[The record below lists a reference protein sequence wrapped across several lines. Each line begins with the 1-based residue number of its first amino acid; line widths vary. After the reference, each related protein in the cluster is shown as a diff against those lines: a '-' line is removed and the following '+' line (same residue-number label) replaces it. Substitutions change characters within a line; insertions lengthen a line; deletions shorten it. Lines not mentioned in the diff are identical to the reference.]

1 MMACQAP
8 ARRSFLRHGCGAC
21 AGLAGLLG
29 GNSLLAQAERGAGN
43 QSSAPTPAAS
53 AALPTSVPPRF
64 SRPATDTDEGGLWA
78 LMDREETRLRRS
90 PLLVRD
96 AALAKLLQSMLC
108 RLIGE
113 HCPDVRI
120 HVVRTPLFN
129 ANMAPNG
136 MLQIWSGLL
145 LRMENE
151 AQLAAVV
158 GHELGHY
165 LERHSLER
173 LRDLKSRAAFAQ
185 FLGLFGAVGALGQLG
200 MLAGMFAFSREH
212 EIRAD
217 RLGLL
222 LMKRASYPANQAAA
236 VWDNLLGELKITGGE
251 QAGQRSPMFATHP
264 PVQNRRDELLQLVGQ
279 TPGPDGDAGDAGAQA
294 WAEVMAPLRLEW
306 IHDELR
312 RGQFEESLVLFGR
325 MLARREDDLLA
336 RYARGEAYRLRAG
349 KDDVQRALHD
359 LTLAESKPGAP
370 AEVFRSLGLLHRSR
384 EDQDAAKQA
393 FTKYL
398 AAAPQ
403 AADASLIQHYLS
415 EIKP

>member
-1 MMACQAP
+1 MMDCQALP
-8 ARRSFLRHGCGAC
+8 RRSFLRHGCGAC
-21 AGLAGLLG
+21 AGFAALLG
-29 GNSLLAQAERGAGN
+29 GQNLWAQSDRATGSQTTA
-43 QSSAPTPAAS
+43 AAPAAS
-53 AALPTSVPPRF
+53 AALPTTVPPRF
-64 SRPATDTDEGGLWA
+64 ARPASDTDEGGLWA
-78 LMDREETRLRRS
+78 QMDREETRLRRS

-96 AALAKLLQSMLC
+96 ASLAKLLQNMLC
-108 RLIGE
+108 RLTGE

-129 ANMAPNG
+129 ASMAPNG

-165 LERHSLER
+165 LERHSLEQ
-173 LRDLKSRAAFAQ
+173 LRDLKNRAAFAQ
-185 FLGLFGAVGALGQLG
+185 FLGMFGAVGALGQLD

-212 EIRAD
+212 ETRAD

-222 LMKRASYPANQAAA
+222 LMKRAGYPANQAAT

-251 QAGQRSPMFATHP
+251 QAGKRSPMFATHP
-264 PVQNRRDELLQLVGQ
+264 PVENRRDELLRLAAQ
-279 TPGPDGDAGDAGAQA
+279 TPGPDGEAGDAGAQA
-294 WAEVMAPLRLEW
+294 WAEVIAPLRLDW
-306 IHDELR
+306 IHDEMR
-312 RGQFEESLVLFGR
+312 RGQFEESLVLFSR

-336 RYARGEAYRLRAG
+336 RYARGEVYRLRAG
-349 KDDVQRALHD
+349 KDDAQRALHD

-384 EDQDAAKQA
+384 EDADATKQA